1 MALIEIEAAAVQI
14 GRTPILSEVN
24 LTVSPGDVVW
34 LRGPNGAGKSTLLRV
49 MAGLLKPTSGSIRLF
64 GQPLSAESRRRIGL
78 VAHLPALYED
88 LSLEENLQFVASL
101 IPAGPHRTTEAL
113 RAVGLAGAAKRK
125 ASQSSEGMRRR
136 TDLARLL
143 LTDYDL
149 LLLDEAQSGLDA
161 DAAGLVQAIIE
172 QCQRRGGACV
182 FVSHSDAVTFATR
195 EATISEG
202 RIK

>member
-1 MALIEIEAAAVQI
+1 MALVEIEAAAVQI

-172 QCQRRGGACV
+172 QCQQRGGACV